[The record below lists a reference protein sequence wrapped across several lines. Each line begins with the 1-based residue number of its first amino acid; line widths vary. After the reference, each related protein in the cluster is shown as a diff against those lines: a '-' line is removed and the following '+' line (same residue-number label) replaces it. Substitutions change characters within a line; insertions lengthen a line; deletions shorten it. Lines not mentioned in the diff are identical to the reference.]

1 MITERI
7 WPIYGLQAFFLCFY
21 WYRAERAT
29 PISDHHQRVQ
39 TSGDHQGG
47 VFPSPAISA
56 HRSARSLLDA
66 KGTAFC
72 KDSPAR
78 RPGLHAPD

>member
-1 MITERI
+1 MITETYMAYIRFKSPLFVFPLVSCRESN
-7 WPIYGLQAFFLCFY
+7 PIA
-21 WYRAERAT
+21 
-29 PISDHHQRVQ
+29 DHHQRVQ
-39 TSGDHQGG
+39 ASGDNQGR
-47 VFPSPAISA
+47 VFPSPALSS